1 MEHAPELAATII
13 VALIMLSIFA
23 TLLTVFI
30 KVAFWFV
37 MVGLLIFGTIGIIG
51 SGGTGY
57 LVMLAVGYYLFSK

>member
-23 TLLTVFI
+23 TVLTLFI

-37 MVGLLIFGTIGIIG
+37 MVGLLIFGAIGIIG
-51 SGGTGY
+51 SGGAGY
-57 LVMLAVGYYLFSK
+57 LLMFVVGYYLFNR